1 MYNDIKAKI
10 LEATNGGLDII
21 LYYYP
26 QAKEVKGTNKQF
38 KIRDEKTASAC
49 LKEFNAIWKVTDFGD
64 DSLAH
69 NCFDITMREE
79 NLTFSQA
86 LWLLADRYHIDCSYK
101 KEINAPTVVFRDAFR
116 DEKPGVTTWDKKSK
130 PSEADL
136 AALGKFVTPEVM
148 ENYDV
153 FALESYS
160 YTYFDKKSKLDKTIV
175 TKSNNNYP
183 IYMFDYGSF
192 QKIVCP
198 YAPDKKDRFRYA
210 GQKPANVIYGLKQI
224 EEAYKELQKEKDP
237 EKEER
242 KEKKLPQI
250 ILCSGERDALNCAGL
265 GYYPIWL
272 NSETARNFGNKEIHD
287 LLQYTWRIINIPD
300 SDSTGIAAAM
310 RKSLENWELYTLI
323 LPEWLSKFR
332 DRRGNPRKDL
342 CDWCELGG
350 TPYEF
355 SRMLDTAKRCQF
367 WDVTH
372 KKDGTT
378 KYEINTIHL
387 LWYLRCCG
395 FYQIE
400 DPVSGQ
406 TIFVH
411 KDKYIVK
418 PYTAKQIRA
427 FIKKELARLNVSNN
441 IQKLFQDSKKTNN
454 SLMDDLEYID
464 VDFTKSTQNSRMF
477 FFLNKA
483 IEVTADDV
491 RDIDKGNLSKYTWET
506 NISPHNFKRLDKS
519 IECDNNGDIYLHH
532 TTSNYLKV
540 MINASRMYWRE
551 EYENRATGNTDE
563 DKQYYE
569 DNKFEIAGP
578 RLKNEE
584 QKEQMLHL
592 TSKCYA
598 IGYLLHQ
605 YKVKS
610 NAKALW
616 ILENRLSEDGES
628 SGGSGKSFFIET
640 IEKMKM
646 INAVTLSG
654 REKGLTEN
662 KHVLDRINKW
672 TDVLFIDD
680 ARQHFDFDFF
690 YTLITGKT
698 TVNPKGEKSF
708 EIDYKDSPIPVF
720 ASNFP
725 PQRGNDRSTL
735 RRLLMVIY
743 SDYYHEKGKGDLYRE
758 TRKISD
764 ELGDIAEEGYS
775 EEAYNADINFLV
787 DCVQLYLKCREK
799 GWQPMPPMENIMKR
813 INMAVMGNSGFE
825 DWAEAYFAKDSDN
838 LDVCLRRDLA
848 FADFQSNTGNRMWS
862 PQKFMEAL
870 RAFCE
875 NNQDRIITLNPKEL
889 MKDGKRIVRKV
900 DGKTHECIYIQTK
913 AEIITKTKGQAGDLL
928 NFTL

>member
-1 MYNDIKAKI
+1 MTDVKQLI
-10 LEATNGGLDII
+10 LDATNGGLDII

-26 QAKEVKGTNKQF
+26 QADEVKNTNKQF

-49 LKEFNAIWKVTDFGD
+49 LKQFNSVWKVTDFGD
-64 DSLAH
+64 DSVAR
-69 NCFDITMREE
+69 NCFDIVMREE

-86 LWLLADRYHIDCSYK
+86 LWLLADRYNIDCSYK
-101 KEINAPTVVFRDAFR
+101 KEINKPDTVFRDAYR
-116 DEKPGVTTWDKKSK
+116 DEKPGQTTWDVKAE
-130 PSEADL
+130 PSHEDL
-136 AALGKFVTPEVM
+136 KALGEFVTKEVM
-148 ENYDV
+148 AKYNV
-153 FALESYS
+153 FALNSYS
-160 YTYFDKKSKLDKTIV
+160 YTYTDKASKLDKTIV
-175 TKSNNNYP
+175 TKSNANYP
-183 IYMFDYGSF
+183 IYMFDYGEF

-210 GQKPANVIYGLKQI
+210 GKKPADVIYGMEQI
-224 EEAYKELQKEKDP
+224 KKAYNTLQLEKGKD
-237 EKEER
+237 EHKD
-242 KEKKLPQI
+242 KKLPEI
-250 ILCSGERDALNCAGL
+250 ILCSGERDALNCAGM
-265 GYYPIWL
+265 GYFPIWL
-272 NSETARNFGNKEIHD
+272 NSETARNFGNKEIHN
-287 LLQYTWRIINIPD
+287 LLYYAERIINIPD
-300 SDSTGIAAAM
+300 SDSTGVAAAM
-310 RKSLENWELYTLI
+310 RKSLENWELYTLL
-323 LPEWLSKFR
+323 LPEWLKDYR

-342 CDWCELGG
+342 CDWCELRGSR
-350 TPYEF
+350 YEF
-355 SRMLDTAKRCQF
+355 SRMLETAKRCQF
-367 WDVTH
+367 WDVVY
-372 KKDGTT
+372 KKDGV

-395 FYQIE
+395 FHQIE

-406 TIFVH
+406 TLFVH
-411 KDKYIVK
+411 KDKYIIK

-427 FIKKELARLNVSNN
+427 FIKRELTRLHVPNT
-441 IQKLFQDSKKTNN
+441 IQRLFQDSKKTNS

-464 VDFTKSTQNSRMF
+464 VDFTKSTPTSRTF

-491 RDIDKGNLSKYTWET
+491 KDIDKGNISKYTWES
-506 NISPHNFKRLDKS
+506 NISPHNFKRLDKA
-519 IECDNNGDIYLHH
+519 IDCDKKGNFIFYHA
-532 TTSNYLKV
+532 TSNYLKV
-540 MINASRMYWRE
+540 MINTSRMYWRE
-551 EYENRATGNTDE
+551 EYENRATGNEVE
-563 DKQYYE
+563 DNLYYE
-569 DNKFEIAGP
+569 EHKFDITGS
-578 RLKNEE
+578 RLTQAE
-584 QKEQMLHL
+584 QDEQLLHL
-592 TSKCYA
+592 ASKCYA

-628 SGGSGKSFFIET
+628 SGGSGKSFFIEA
-640 IEKMKM
+640 IEKFKM

-672 TDVLFIDD
+672 TDILFVDD

-743 SDYYHEKGKGDLYRE
+743 SDYYHEKGKGELYRE

-764 ELGDIAEEGYS
+764 ETGDIAEDNYS

-787 DCVQLYLKCREK
+787 DCVQFYLKCRQHN
-799 GWQPMPPMENIMKR
+799 WQPIPPMENIMKR

-838 LDVCLRRDLA
+838 LDVCIRRDLA
-848 FADFQSNTGNRMWS
+848 FADFQTNTGNRMWS

-875 NNQDRIITLNPKEL
+875 NNTERIIALNPREL

-900 DGKTHECIYIQTK
+900 DGKTHECIYIQTQH
-913 AEIITKTKGQAGDLL
+913 EILPRVKGAAGTIV
-928 NFTL
+928 NFML